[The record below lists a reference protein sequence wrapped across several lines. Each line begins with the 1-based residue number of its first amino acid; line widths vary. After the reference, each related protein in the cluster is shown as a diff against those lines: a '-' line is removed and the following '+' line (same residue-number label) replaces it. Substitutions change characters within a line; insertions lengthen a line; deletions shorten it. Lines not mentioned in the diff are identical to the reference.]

1 MTPKERV
8 ISALTF
14 KQPDKVPYDIGFTQ
28 PAHQKMAEYY
38 GDPDFASKLGNH
50 IMKLARYSP
59 EKWTEVKPGYL
70 KDEFGVVWNRTVDK
84 DIGVVDE
91 YLIKEPSLDGYQ
103 FPDPYREGL
112 FDHYPAAIE
121 ANKDTFIESTIGFS
135 LFERAWTLR
144 GMENLLVDM
153 IENPGFVHEL
163 LDAICDYN
171 MVLINRSLEHN
182 IDACHFGDDWGSQ
195 RGLIMGEER
204 WREFIKPRLARMYGR
219 VREAG
224 KFVTIHCCGKVQS
237 IFPDLIEC
245 GLNAFNPFQPEVMDP
260 YEMKREYN
268 GRLAFYG
275 GISIQR
281 LLPFGTP
288 AEVKKEVKR
297 LLREIGDGGGYI
309 AAPSH
314 ALPGDIPAE
323 NIAAMIETLQE
334 Q

>member
-1 MTPKERV
+1 
-8 ISALTF
+8 
-14 KQPDKVPYDIGFTQ
+14 
-28 PAHQKMAEYY
+28 MAEYY

-91 YLIKEPSLDGYQ
+91 YLIKEPLLDGYQ
-103 FPDPYREGL
+103 FPDPHKEGL

-153 IENPGFVHEL
+153 IENPDFVHEL
-163 LDAICDYN
+163 QDAICDYN

-204 WREFIKPRLARMYGR
+204 WREFIKPRLIRMYNR
-219 VREAG
+219 VHEAG

-260 YEMKREYN
+260 YELKREYN

-323 NIAAMIETLQE
+323 NIAAMIETLQD